1 VVAVGYWLAVTIYG
15 YTMARLEYW
24 MIDDPARWITGLA
37 LAAGVLVWM
46 MAYRD
51 RVLARGFDFLYEEE
65 PDPAVR
71 VLGLN

>member
-1 VVAVGYWLAVTIYG
+1 MRRSRISRPSVVGKTLA
-15 YTMARLEYW
+15 
-24 MIDDPARWITGLA
+24 
-37 LAAGVLVWM
+37 WM

-65 PDPAVR
+65 PHPAVR